1 MYHYLPELKSHRNST
16 DTLDPTCA
24 KHLDL
29 LIQHIKAT
37 YTGTRTRLSP
47 LLKSGEIPY
56 DLLWALFKP
65 NTFAYTTCPGTKKLR
80 CIKYDFGEERTTSNG
95 VAYFHIRGRYVDF
108 DGKVFGEVPIDMG
121 ILKFRGSKFIN
132 SLDVFPLQYHEN
144 VDQVRAELVKCGRKF
159 GSLNRFGLLQYNG
172 TAFQVVRGE
181 LVATSISSRIMVD
194 AAQFRKINP
203 NYARPRVIRAAN
215 SRRNSNVIDLDLL
228 NWFDDDGPRG
238 PPPSPRAH
246 PVKVDDVDVDMQDE
260 DNLIICSP
268 TVLGYSLYDKF
279 WCKNPI
285 W

>member
-1 MYHYLPELKSHRNST
+1 LYHYLPELKSHRSST
-16 DTLDPTCA
+16 DPPDPTCA

-29 LIQHIKAT
+29 LIQYLKAT
-37 YTGTRTRLSP
+37 YTNTQTRLLP

-65 NTFAYTTCPGTKKLR
+65 NTFAYTTCPGTKKPR
-80 CIKYDFGEERTTSNG
+80 CIKYDFGEERTTSDE

-108 DGKVFGEVPIDMG
+108 DGKVFGEVPIDTG
-121 ILKFRGSKFIN
+121 ILKFRGSKPIN
-132 SLDVFPLQYHEN
+132 SLDVFPLQYHDN
-144 VDQVRAELVKCGRKF
+144 ADQVKAELVKCGRKF
-159 GSLNRFGLLQYNG
+159 GSLNSVGHLQYSG

-203 NYARPRVIRAAN
+203 NYVRPRVIKTAN
-215 SRRNSNVIDLDLL
+215 SRRRDSNSFDLS
-228 NWFDDDGPRG
+228 NWLDDDGPRG
-238 PPPSPRAH
+238 PPPSPRAD

-260 DNLIICSP
+260 NNLIICSP
-268 TVLGYSLYDKF
+268 TVLGYSLNDKF
-279 WCKNPI
+279 WCKNPV